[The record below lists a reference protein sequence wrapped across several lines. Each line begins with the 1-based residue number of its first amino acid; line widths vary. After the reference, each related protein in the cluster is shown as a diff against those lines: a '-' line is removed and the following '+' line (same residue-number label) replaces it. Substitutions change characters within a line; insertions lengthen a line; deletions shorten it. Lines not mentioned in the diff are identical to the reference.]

1 MNIPKKIARYEI
13 IDELGRGAMGS
24 VFRARDPVM
33 DRVVAIKTILTA
45 ALAGEQ
51 ANEFRQRFYREARAA
66 GALAHPGIVPVFDV
80 GEDEGM
86 PFLVME
92 YVDGQ
97 TLADAMK
104 KGERSSLERVC
115 EIGQKVAEALGFAHS
130 HGVVHRDIKPA
141 NILLTSRQ
149 VYGEERPK
157 ITDFGVAKL
166 TAGEATTSGQLLGT
180 PAFMPPEQFT
190 GAPIDGRTDL
200 FSLGV
205 ILYWMST
212 GEQPFP
218 GETMTAVSYKIV
230 HTEPVPPAKLNPAIP
245 GALDAV
251 ILKCLAKSPYD
262 RYQTGEELAQAL
274 AEVRA
279 YGRGG
284 SMQTAA
290 PQAMAAGGGSEDTM
304 LPVSLRPKTLV
315 TPVVATMVQPP
326 PATPP
331 PIPQAPVAI
340 PAEPAKPAKQAKPPK
355 PPKQPKPPQSA
366 QSAKK
371 AGGLIFALIALL
383 LVAAAAAGGGYWF
396 LHHSRPAPQQPS
408 PAPVAVAPATPA
420 ATAPP
425 QPVTPVPQTAAPA
438 AATAS
443 PSPSSQAKA
452 SASAKGPGSKNQK
465 KPATAAPEPPQAAA
479 PPAPAPVVA
488 APVAQPAPAP
498 APPPQP
504 AALGFDPKKIDPKD
518 NARLRFDLGR
528 VPSAVNFTVEMDGKT
543 FYKGTVGNRGDYDS
557 LFVPPGPHQFRVAI
571 SAGSVEKSSN
581 TVSFQFVAKKH
592 STLRI
597 ELKPQP
603 NASVAGVPV
612 LDPATQVIATI
623 KADFSLF
630 N

>member
-1 MNIPKKIARYEI
+1 MAIPKKIARYEI

-24 VFRARDPVM
+24 VFRARDPAM
-33 DRVVAIKTILTA
+33 DRIVAIKTILTA
-45 ALAGEQ
+45 ALASEQ

-92 YVDGQ
+92 FVDGQ

-104 KGERSSLERVC
+104 KGERSSLDRVC
-115 EIGQKVAEALGFAHS
+115 EIGQKVAEALGYAHS

-230 HTEPVPPAKLNPAIP
+230 HTEPVPPGKLNPAIP
-245 GALDAV
+245 GPLQAV

-274 AEVRA
+274 AELRA
-279 YGRGG
+279 YERGG
-284 SMQTAA
+284 AMQTAT
-290 PQAMAAGGGSEDTM
+290 PQATAAGGGSEDTM
-304 LPVSLRPKTLV
+304 LPVSLRPKTV
-315 TPVVATMVQPP
+315 AAPVVAATIQPLP
-326 PATPP
+326 PTPP
-331 PIPQAPVAI
+331 SAPLPMPPQAPPAI
-340 PAEPAKPAKQAKPPK
+340 PVKPAKPAKPVKPPK
-355 PPKQPKPPQSA
+355 PPKPAQPG
-366 QSAKK
+366 KK
-371 AGGLIFALIALL
+371 GGGLIFALIAVVV
-383 LVAAAAAGGGYWF
+383 VAAAAAGGGYWF
-396 LHHSRPAPQQPS
+396 LHRSQPAPRQQQ
-408 PAPVAVAPATPA
+408 PAPVAVAPPAPTPA
-420 ATAPP
+420 VAAPP
-425 QPVTPVPQTAAPA
+425 QPVTPAPEEAAPA
-438 AATAS
+438 VPPPA
-443 PSPSSQAKA
+443 SQAKT
-452 SASAKGPGSKNQK
+452 SASAKVTPSKTQK
-465 KPATAAPEPPQAAA
+465 KAAGVPQSAQVAAIPAPAPVVVPPVA
-479 PPAPAPVVA
+479 PPAPAP
-488 APVAQPAPAP
+488 APH
-498 APPPQP
+498 PQL

-518 NARLRFDLGR
+518 NARLKFDLGH
-528 VPSAVNFTVEMDGKT
+528 VPPAVNFTVEMDGKT
-543 FYKGTVGNRGDYDS
+543 FYKGTAGNRADYDS
-557 LFVPPGPHQFRVAI
+557 LYVPPGLHQFRVEV
-571 SAGSVEKSSN
+571 SAGSVSKVSN
-581 TVSFQFVAKKH
+581 TVSFQFIAKKH
-592 STLRI
+592 MTLKVD
-597 ELKPQP
+597 LKPQS

-612 LDPATQVIATI
+612 LDPATQVIATL

>member
-1 MNIPKKIARYEI
+1 
-13 IDELGRGAMGS
+13 
-24 VFRARDPVM
+24 M
-33 DRVVAIKTILTA
+33 DRVVAIKTILTS
-45 ALAGEQ
+45 ALASEQ
-51 ANEFRQRFYREARAA
+51 ADEFRQRFYREARAA

-92 YVDGQ
+92 FVDGQ

-104 KGERSSLERVC
+104 KGERSSLDRVC
-115 EIGQKVAEALGFAHS
+115 EIGQKVAEALGHAHT

-245 GALDAV
+245 GPLQAV

-279 YGRGG
+279 YARGG
-284 SMQTAA
+284 AMQTAT
-290 PQAMAAGGGSEDTM
+290 PQATAAGGGSEDTM
-304 LPVSLRPKTLV
+304 LPVSLRPKTV
-315 TPVVATMVQPP
+315 ATPVVATTVQPP

-331 PIPQAPVAI
+331 PIPQAPAAI

-355 PPKQPKPPQSA
+355 PPKQPKPPKSA
-366 QSAKK
+366 QPGKK
-371 AGGLIFALIALL
+371 TSGPIFALIALL
-383 LVAAAAAGGGYWF
+383 VVAAAATAGGYWF
-396 LHHSRPAPQQPS
+396 LHRSRPAPQQPVPQQAAS
-408 PAPVAVAPATPA
+408 APVAATPPQPATPA
-420 ATAPP
+420 PEA
-425 QPVTPVPQTAAPA
+425 AAPA
-438 AATAS
+438 APPPA
-443 PSPSSQAKA
+443 SQAKTPA
-452 SASAKGPGSKNQK
+452 STKVTASKTQK
-465 KPATAAPEPPQAAA
+465 KTAAPPETMQTVAP

-488 APVAQPAPAP
+488 APVATPAPAP
-498 APPPQP
+498 APPPP
-504 AALGFDPKKIDPKD
+504 ALGFDPKKIDPKD

-528 VPSAVNFTVEMDGKT
+528 VPPAVNFKVDMDGKP
-543 FYKGTVGNRGDYDS
+543 FYKGTAGNRADYDS
-557 LFVPPGPHQFRVAI
+557 LFVPPGQHQFRVEI

-592 STLRI
+592 STLRV
-597 ELKPQP
+597 ELKPQA

-612 LDPATQVIATI
+612 LDPATQVIVTL

>member
-1 MNIPKKIARYEI
+1 MNIPEKIARYEI

-45 ALAGEQ
+45 ALASEQ

-80 GEDEGM
+80 GEDDGM

-92 YVDGQ
+92 FVDGQ
-97 TLADAMK
+97 TLADSMK
-104 KGERSSLERVC
+104 KGERSSLDRVC

-166 TAGEATTSGQLLGT
+166 TAGEATSSGQLLGT

-230 HTEPVPPAKLNPAIP
+230 HTEPVPPGKLNPAIP
-245 GALDAV
+245 GALQAV

-279 YGRGG
+279 YAIGG
-284 SMQTAA
+284 SMQTAT
-290 PQAMAAGGGSEDTM
+290 PQAAAAGGGSEDTV
-304 LPVSLRPKTLV
+304 LPVSLRPKT
-315 TPVVATMVQPP
+315 VATPAATVQPP
-326 PATPP
+326 PITPSP
-331 PIPQAPVAI
+331 MPQAPMAI
-340 PAEPAKPAKQAKPPK
+340 PAEPARPIKQAKPPK
-355 PPKQPKPPQSA
+355 LPKPPRVA
-366 QSAKK
+366 QPGKK
-371 AGGLIFALIALL
+371 SGVLIYTLIAVL
-383 LVAAAAAGGGYWF
+383 LVVAATAAAVGYWF
-396 LHHSRPAPQQPS
+396 LHRNHPVAQQPVPQQSAPAPVGVAPAAPS
-408 PAPVAVAPATPA
+408 PAAATPPQPATPA
-420 ATAPP
+420 PEAAAPP
-425 QPVTPVPQTAAPA
+425 LG
-438 AATAS
+438 
-443 PSPSSQAKA
+443 SQAKA
-452 SASAKGPGSKNQK
+452 SANTKPSPSKTQK
-465 KPATAAPEPPQAAA
+465 RAAPAPEIMQTPT

-488 APVAQPAPAP
+488 APVVAPAP
-498 APPPQP
+498 TSTSPPPQP
-504 AALGFDPKKIDPKD
+504 AALGFDPKKIDPKS
-518 NARLRFDLGR
+518 NARLRFDLGH
-528 VPSAVNFTVEMDGKT
+528 VPPAVNVVVEMDGKT
-543 FYKGTVGNRGDYDS
+543 FYKGTAGNRADYDS
-557 LFVPPGPHQFRVAI
+557 LYVPPGMHQFRVEI
-571 SAGSVEKSSN
+571 IAGSVEKSSN

-592 STLRI
+592 STLRV

-603 NASVAGVPV
+603 NASLAGVPV
-612 LDPATQVIATI
+612 LDPATQVIATL